1 MFKMSSNNKIN
12 FILGKGN
19 ENFIYENNK
28 TIKHNDIIYLKEI
41 IEKHDHETI

>member
-1 MFKMSSNNKIN
+1 MFNMSSSNKLN

-28 TIKHNDIIYLKEI
+28 IIKHNDIICLKKI
-41 IEKHDHETI
+41 IENHEHKTI

>member
-1 MFKMSSNNKIN
+1 MFKISSNNKLN

-28 TIKHNDIIYLKEI
+28 VLKHNDIIYLKKNYKES
-41 IEKHDHETI
+41 